1 MRLADADL
9 WETAIELQGSPCAAG
24 LVEVRM
30 ILKEV
35 KSDVAG
41 HRESVEEG
49 YGMDNSL
56 EKDGSRLGRRKF
68 SSLMMAM
75 GALSGG
81 VLSSGDSYAFT
92 PLDKEH
98 PLTPALGAARQCLRL
113 AKAMSGYEC
122 LFSKKEVVEDD
133 MVAQTMKLKIRHNP
147 FSVYMLFQEPRAG
160 REVIFVDGQNEN
172 KLLVHETGLA
182 ALIGTLKLSPDDPK
196 VLAENRYPITRAGV
210 ANMVAAVI
218 AIWEN
223 EIKYG
228 EVDVKYFEDAK
239 VGDYTCR
246 VIESVH
252 PQPRRQFQFQMT
264 RLWIDQKSGLAV
276 RVQQFGFPKK
286 KDGKPPVIEDYTF
299 TAIQPDIRLSDRDFD
314 KNNPNYNF

>member
-1 MRLADADL
+1 
-9 WETAIELQGSPCAAG
+9 
-24 LVEVRM
+24 
-30 ILKEV
+30 
-35 KSDVAG
+35 
-41 HRESVEEG
+41 
-49 YGMDNSL
+49 MDNIL
-56 EKDGSRLGRRKF
+56 EKDGSRLSRRKF

-75 GALSGG
+75 GGLSGG
-81 VLSSGDSYAFT
+81 VLSSGSASALT
-92 PLDKEH
+92 LLEKEH
-98 PLTPALGAARQCLRL
+98 PLTPALGAAKQCLRL

-122 LFSKKEVVEDD
+122 LFSKKEVVDDD
-133 MVAQTMKLKIRHNP
+133 MIAQTMKLKIRHNP
-147 FSVYMLFQEPRAG
+147 FSVYMLFREPRAG

-218 AIWEN
+218 AIWES
-223 EIKYG
+223 ETKYG

-246 VIESVH
+246 VIESTH
-252 PQPRRQFQFQMT
+252 PHPRRQFQFQMT